1 MIIPPPQFD
10 TPSLIKIEENKIEF
24 SFNISSGVEDSRII
38 TFFNDLE
45 TYFGFIFVGELEFSN
60 FSQSRDNLSFNID
73 IGDLKSIYTIDFFD
87 KKTNSNL
94 KYNFSFFFPL
104 VQYSRNEKTGMYI
117 YKTVNNQYISNGSKI
132 SNLKVKARFTSLS
145 GIRGKLTVKLKYYG
159 LYI

>member
-1 MIIPPPQFD
+1 MIIPPQFD
-10 TPSLIKIEENKIEF
+10 TPSLIKIEENKTEF

-104 VQYSRNEKTGMYI
+104 VQYSRSEKTGMYI

-132 SNLKVKARFTSLS
+132 QNLKVKARFTSLS

>member
-10 TPSLIKIEENKIEF
+10 TPSLIKIEENKTEF

-104 VQYSRNEKTGMYI
+104 VQYSRDEKTGMYI
-117 YKTVNNQYISNGSKI
+117 YKTVNNQYISNSSKI

-145 GIRGKLTVKLKYYG
+145 GISGKLTVKLKYYG

>member
-1 MIIPPPQFD
+1 MIIPPQFD
-10 TPSLIKIEENKIEF
+10 TPSLIKIEENKTEF

-60 FSQSRDNLSFNID
+60 FSQSRDDLAFNID
-73 IGDLKSIYTIDFFD
+73 IGNLLSIYTINFFD
-87 KKTNSNL
+87 KKTKANL
-94 KYNFSFFFPL
+94 KYNFSFFIPL
-104 VQYSRNEKTGMYI
+104 VEYNYDEKTGNYA
-117 YKTVNNQYISNGSKI
+117 YKTINGKYISNGSKT

-145 GIRGKLTVKLKYYG
+145 GISGKLTVKLKYYG

>member
-1 MIIPPPQFD
+1 M
-10 TPSLIKIEENKIEF
+10 
-24 SFNISSGVEDSRII
+24 EDSRII

-104 VQYSRNEKTGMYI
+104 VQYSRSEKTGMYI
-117 YKTVNNQYISNGSKI
+117 YKTVNNQYISNSSKI

-145 GIRGKLTVKLKYYG
+145 GIGGKLTVKLKYYG

>member
-1 MIIPPPQFD
+1 MIIPPQFD
-10 TPSLIKIEENKIEF
+10 TPSLIKIEENKTEF

-104 VQYSRNEKTGMYI
+104 VQYSRDEKTGMYI

-145 GIRGKLTVKLKYYG
+145 GISGKLTVKLKYYG

>member
-1 MIIPPPQFD
+1 MD
-10 TPSLIKIEENKIEF
+10 TPSLIKIEEGKTEF
-24 SFNISSGVEDSRII
+24 STTISSGIENSRII

-45 TYFGFIFVGELEFSN
+45 TYFGFVFIGELEFSN

-104 VQYSRNEKTGMYI
+104 VQYSRDEKTGMYI

-145 GIRGKLTVKLKYYG
+145 GISGKLTVKLKYYG